1 MPAGVPVDGVRPC
14 EFRQVPAGGS
24 CRWSVVPAGGYQEA
38 KIVAQKVIVK
48 NTFLLTLPV
57 NDGSSQS
64 LSNSVTSQ
72 LVSQSLVS

>member
-1 MPAGVPVDGVRPC
+1 MRVAAGDLNMPAGVPVDGVCPC

-57 NDGSSQS
+57 NDGSSIYA
-64 LSNSVTSQ
+64 LAA
-72 LVSQSLVS
+72 